1 MVVLTGTRDQ
11 ENVYLQVVW
20 FENNHVIGSEDT
32 MNVCDLLSST
42 LKPCN
47 YYSDDVNVYNNM
59 LHTHTHTHTLTHT
72 HTHTHIFIV
81 VLGIWYTTLLH
92 WLSENMLN
100 FLLLHIQRQASITV
114 CL

>member
-59 LHTHTHTHTLTHT
+59 LHTHTHTHTHTHS
-72 HTHTHIFIV
+72 HTHTHIHCRFRYLVHHLTGCLKICS
-81 VLGIWYTTLLH
+81 ISCCCIY
-92 WLSENMLN
+92 
-100 FLLLHIQRQASITV
+100 RDKQA
-114 CL
+114 